1 MKRIKNLRI
10 ENNRGIIAVA
20 LVLLVNGLISASSFA
35 AAVSFPAQNR
45 ASGVSWNLVWSNPN
59 QEGHLG
65 VGGSVIGQTGQTS
78 TQLRFD
84 VSSLKNAYVSINSA
98 TIRLT
103 QGSTDWSQTF
113 TRYGGTIQAYRLR
126 PANAAWNN
134 NATFGYP
141 DKTVDVNW

>member
-1 MKRIKNLRI
+1 MKNSAGGNRFASVILGVAVFNLLTTTSPSR
-10 ENNRGIIAVA
+10 
-20 LVLLVNGLISASSFA
+20 A
-35 AAVSFPAQNR
+35 ATVSLPAQNR

-65 VGGSVIGQTGQTS
+65 VGGSVFGQTGQTS
-78 TQLRFD
+78 TQVRFD
-84 VSSLKNAYVSINSA
+84 VSSLKNAYVKINSA

-113 TRYGGTIQAYRLR
+113 TRYGGTIKAYRLK

-134 NATFGYP
+134 NAT
-141 DKTVDVNW
+141 